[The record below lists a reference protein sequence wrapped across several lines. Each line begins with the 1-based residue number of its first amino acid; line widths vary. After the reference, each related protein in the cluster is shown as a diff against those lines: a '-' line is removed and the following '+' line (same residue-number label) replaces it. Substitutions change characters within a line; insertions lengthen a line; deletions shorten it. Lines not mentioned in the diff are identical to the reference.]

1 MTVGDIVGVSFH
13 AKGEIELESPM
24 LQIEGWP
31 AYEEGSLEVFAVD
44 TDGHVRQ
51 CFFAKT
57 WNDAGIDHG

>member
-1 MTVGDIVGVSFH
+1 
-13 AKGEIELESPM
+13 M